1 MFVGP
6 LDSYMLRDAG
16 EGAGWAQAHQAV
28 EAWHRVG
35 TQEEREPLVMERYLT
50 YDEGKIAALLGASTH
65 TVTANKGTHV
75 VAPAYT
81 LDPDSTHDHH
91 SAPDPDSAPEHHSAP
106 DLAILMYGR

>member
-16 EGAGWAQAHQAV
+16 EGADWAQAHQAV

-65 TVTANKGTHV
+65 TVTANKGTPI

-81 LDPDSTHDHH
+81 PDPD
-91 SAPDPDSAPEHHSAP
+91 SAPDPVSAPEHHSAP
-106 DLAILMYGR
+106 DPAILMYGR